1 MARDIQPNFVY
12 ETNIIMMDSGGVAVL
27 GLLTGEIVVNYWR
40 PKDNTLRIATKPNF
54 VELGNGVYRFEF
66 PASEVG
72 TVAGEL
78 IFVAIDSSGSPTAIN
93 YPGLVQIDLGGPAPR
108 VCAAMVNLR
117 SGDFQCTAFLQT
129 NGQLDIGGTTCRIT
143 VFNEDGTV
151 AIAQQTDAAPDA
163 QGMFHIT
170 VTPSGL
176 LTDRNYLMQVEI
188 DSPDGNV
195 QSYQGFSTV

>member
-12 ETNIIMMDSGGVAVL
+12 ETNIIMMDGGGNAVL
-27 GLLTGEIVVNYWR
+27 GLLTGEVIVNYWR
-40 PKDNTLRIATKPNF
+40 PKDNTLRVATKPNF
-54 VELGNGVYRFEF
+54 APLGNGAYRFEF
-66 PASEVG
+66 TAAEVG

-78 IFVAIDSSGSPTAIN
+78 VFVAIDASGSPTSIN
-93 YPGLVQIDLGGPAPR
+93 YPGLVQIDLGGPSPR

-129 NGQLDIGGTTCRIT
+129 NGQLDTTGTECRVT
-143 VFNEDGTV
+143 VRNEDGTV
-151 AIAQQTDAAPDA
+151 AIAQQTDAVPDA

-188 DSPDGNV
+188 DSPAGNV